1 MKAVHV
7 PTLLELLLLG
17 AKEEYVEISTTD
29 LAKRL
34 GKSQQVISKH
44 LSDLEKAGYVERAR
58 GGRGSSVK
66 LTAKGIDSMT
76 GLYAALRRSFEG
88 IEPVFEIRGKVFAGL
103 GEGAYYMS
111 LRGYRRQFVNL
122 LGFDPYPGTL
132 NLRLDSPQDRR
143 LRRDLD
149 KHSSINIEGFED
161 GHRTYGWAK
170 CYPAEINDGLR
181 GAVII
186 LERTHYDDSVL
197 ELISPVNIR
206 EALHLKDGEV
216 ASVKILPVTKS
227 PSPYPGQV

>member
-1 MKAVHV
+1 MKSVHI

-17 AKEEYVEISTTD
+17 AKEDYVEISTTD

-34 GKSQQVISKH
+34 GKSQQVISRH
-44 LSDLEKAGYVERAR
+44 LSDLEKAGYVDRMQRSGRA
-58 GGRGSSVK
+58 SVK
-66 LTAKGIDSMT
+66 LTKKGVDTMT
-76 GLYAALRRSFEG
+76 GIYAALSSAFEG
-88 IEPVFEIRGKVFAGL
+88 TEPVPEIRGKVFAGL
-103 GEGAYYMS
+103 GEGAYYVS

-143 LRRDLD
+143 LRRDLER
-149 KHSSINIEGFED
+149 HSSINIEGFED

-206 EALHLKDGEV
+206 EALQLKDGEIV
-216 ASVKILPVTKS
+216 SVRILPVTEK
-227 PSPYPGQV
+227 P

>member
-1 MKAVHV
+1 MHI

-34 GKSQQVISKH
+34 GKSQQVISRH
-44 LSDLEKAGYVERAR
+44 LSDLEKAGYVDRMQR
-58 GGRGSSVK
+58 SGRNSVK
-66 LTAKGIDSMT
+66 LTKKGVDTMT
-76 GLYAALRRSFEG
+76 SLYAALRSAFEG
-88 IEPVFEIRGKVFAGL
+88 TEPVFEIRGKVFAGL
-103 GEGAYYMS
+103 GEGAYYVS

-143 LRRDLD
+143 LRRDLER
-149 KHSSINIEGFED
+149 HSSINIEGFED

-206 EALHLKDGEV
+206 EALQLKDGEIV
-216 ASVKILPVTKS
+216 SVRILPVTEK
-227 PSPYPGQV
+227 P

>member
-1 MKAVHV
+1 MKSVHI

-17 AKEEYVEISTTD
+17 AKDDYVEISTTD

-34 GKSQQVISKH
+34 GKSQQVISRH
-44 LSDLEKAGYVERAR
+44 LSDLEKAGYVDRMQR
-58 GGRGSSVK
+58 SGRNSVK
-66 LTAKGIDSMT
+66 LTKKGVDTMT
-76 GLYAALRRSFEG
+76 SIYAALSSAFEG
-88 IEPVFEIRGKVFAGL
+88 TEPVPEIRGKVFAGL
-103 GEGAYYMS
+103 GEGAYYVS

-143 LRRDLD
+143 LRRDLER
-149 KHSSINIEGFED
+149 HSSINIKGFED

-206 EALHLKDGEV
+206 EALQLKDGEIV
-216 ASVKILPVTKS
+216 SVRILPVTEK
-227 PSPYPGQV
+227 P